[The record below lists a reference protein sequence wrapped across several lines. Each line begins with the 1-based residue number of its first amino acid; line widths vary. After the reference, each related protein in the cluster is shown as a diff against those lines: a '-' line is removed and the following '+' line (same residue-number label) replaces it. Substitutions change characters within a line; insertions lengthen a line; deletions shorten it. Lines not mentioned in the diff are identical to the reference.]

1 MVINVK
7 LGFVNNELKW
17 TCGSRDDNNNNLSC
31 LLSTDPN
38 IPSQPEPSIP
48 SIYVTLGN
56 DSIKAVTENLTWAE
70 AKKRCEAD
78 KANLVSLRNEWTRAY
93 VELLAMNLK
102 VPVWIGMNKQEVQ
115 SF

>member
-7 LGFVNNELKW
+7 LDFVNKFKW
-17 TCGSRDDNNNNLSC
+17 TCGSWEDNSNNLSR
-31 LLSTDPN
+31 LLSTDPK
-38 IPSQPEPSIP
+38 IKSQPESPIP
-48 SIYVTLGN
+48 ITYVTLGN
-56 DSIKAVTENLTWAE
+56 DSIKAVTENLTWAD

-78 KANLVSLRNEWTRAY
+78 KASLVSLRNEWTQAY
-93 VELLAMNLK
+93 VELLTMNLK